1 MDSLPASDFSSEKRE
16 IVECRI
22 NGLFYEQIID
32 HIFQRFKM
40 KIYDDK
46 ISTCLYRSSLGYRWE
61 FSMNGGNTPYL
72 CRDDYETLKALIN
85 DFFELGSSMDCDSII
100 DEAEKLKTSRH
111 TEAYK
116 FLLKIKCQKLA
127 QKIESQQIS
136 PPSRPWIN
144 GILSEIDAH
153 IISRRLIDFKRL
165 ESCSVDVVDLFFF
178 KFCTINKIIF
188 TTLDFWMRRNYD

>member
-1 MDSLPASDFSSEKRE
+1 M
-16 IVECRI
+16 VE
-22 NGLFYEQIID
+22 
-32 HIFQRFKM
+32 
-40 KIYDDK
+40 
-46 ISTCLYRSSLGYRWE
+46 
-61 FSMNGGNTPYL
+61 TPYL
-72 CRDDYETLKALIN
+72 CKEDYEALKALIN

-111 TEAYK
+111 TEAYE

-178 KFCTINKIIF
+178 QILHN
-188 TTLDFWMRRNYD
+188 